1 MTTTNISNTETGMNP
16 KKFALWLFIVSIVMI
31 FASLTSA
38 FLVRRAEGNWIIYDL
53 PTALW
58 ISSGVIVLSS
68 ITMHWAYSAAKKLNT
83 VNVNRGI
90 LITLL
95 LGITFGYTQ
104 FMAWNELVD
113 QKVFFAFANPGGS
126 FFYVLTGLHAFHIIT
141 GLLYLLVTLYKVN
154 NNKMSSKN
162 IIVLE
167 LCATYWHFL
176 GVLWLYL
183 FVFLFMYH

>member
-1 MTTTNISNTETGMNP
+1 MPTINVTTESGMNA

-53 PTALW
+53 PSALW
-58 ISSGVIVLSS
+58 ISSFIIVLSS
-68 ITMHWAYSAAKKLNT
+68 ASMHWAYVAAKKNNFPT
-83 VNVNRGI
+83 AGKAIVV
-90 LITLL
+90 TLL
-95 LGITFGYTQ
+95 LGLSFGYTQ
-104 FMAWNELVD
+104 FMAWSELVD

-141 GLLYLLVTLYKVN
+141 GLLYLLVTWYKVN
-154 NNKMSSKN
+154 NNKISSKN
-162 IIVLE
+162 IIQVE
-167 LCATYWHFL
+167 MCATFWHFL